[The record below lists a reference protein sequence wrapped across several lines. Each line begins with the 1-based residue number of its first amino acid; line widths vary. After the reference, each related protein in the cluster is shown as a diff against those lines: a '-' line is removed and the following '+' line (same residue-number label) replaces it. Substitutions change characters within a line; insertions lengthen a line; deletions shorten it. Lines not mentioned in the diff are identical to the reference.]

1 MKATVER
8 ARVLIVDDEP
18 AVLRMLTRVMAQRGY
33 RSKTARDGREASE
46 LFEAEAFDVVVSDVH
61 MPGYGGMEFLR
72 RVRETDP
79 DLPVI
84 VMTGKP
90 TLESSMKALEY
101 RAFRYLFKPIEA
113 NTVAEIIELGARSYE
128 LAKQK
133 RAAFE
138 LQQESAK
145 TAAER
150 RENENAFVSAVSK
163 LWLAF
168 QPIVSFK
175 DRRVVGYEALM
186 RSDEPTM
193 RTPDRMLKAAEQL
206 SKLEQLGRAIRGI
219 AAGTKL
225 PPDVKLFVNLHARD
239 LAGRDLFS
247 EGAPLSKVADRV
259 VLEVTE
265 RASLDDLDGLDARI
279 GRLKAQGFQ
288 IAVDDLGAGYAGLSS
303 LMNLQPNIA
312 KIDMSLVRGI
322 DQDPRKQSIIKSLV
336 WLCKELAIEVIAEG
350 VETTG
355 ERDTLVGLGCD
366 LFQGYL
372 FGRPSREPTPAVF

>member
-1 MKATVER
+1 MATLER

-18 AVLRMLTRVMAQRGY
+18 AVLRMLTRVMDQRGY
-33 RSKTARDGREASE
+33 RSKTARDGREASD

-72 RVRETDP
+72 RVRESDP

-101 RAFRYLFKPIEA
+101 GAFRYLFKPIEA
-113 NTVAEIIELGARSYE
+113 NTVAEIVELGARSYE
-128 LAKQK
+128 IAKQK

-138 LQQESAK
+138 LQQK
-145 TAAER
+145 NLVLAAER
-150 RENENAFVSAVSK
+150 RENEGAFVSAISK

-168 QPIVSFK
+168 QPIVSYEN
-175 DRRVVGYEALM
+175 RRVVGYEALM

-193 RTPDRMLKAAEQL
+193 RTPDRILKVAEQL
-206 SKLEQLGRAIRGI
+206 SKLGQLGRAIRGM
-219 AAGTKL
+219 AASTKL
-225 PPDVKLFVNLHARD
+225 PSDVKLFVNLHARD
-239 LAGRDLFS
+239 LAGRELFA
-247 EGAPLSKVADRV
+247 EAAPLSKIADRV

-265 RASLDDLDGLDARI
+265 RASLEDLDGLEGRI
-279 GRLKAQGFQ
+279 ARLKSQGFQ

-303 LMNLQPNIA
+303 LMNLQPHIA

-336 WLCKELAIEVIAEG
+336 WLCKELGIAVVAEG
-350 VETTG
+350 VETAP
-355 ERDTLVGLGCD
+355 ERDALVGLGCD

-372 FGRPSREPTPAVF
+372 FGRPSREPTPAIF

>member
-1 MKATVER
+1 
-8 ARVLIVDDEP
+8 
-18 AVLRMLTRVMAQRGY
+18 MLTRVMDQRGY
-33 RSKTARDGREASE
+33 CSRTARDGREATE

-61 MPGYGGMEFLR
+61 MPGYGGLEFLR
-72 RVRETDP
+72 RVRESDP

-101 RAFRYLFKPIEA
+101 GAFRYLFKPVEA
-113 NTVAEIIELGARSYE
+113 NTVAEVIELGARSYE
-128 LAKQK
+128 TAKLK

-138 LQQESAK
+138 QQQENTKAV
-145 TAAER
+145 AER
-150 RENENAFVSAVSK
+150 RQNESAFVSAVSK

-168 QPIVSFK
+168 QPIVSYK

-193 RTPDRMLKAAEQL
+193 RTPDRMLKVAEQL
-206 SKLEQLGRAIRGI
+206 SKLDQLGRAIRGM
-219 AAGTKL
+219 AAATPL

-239 LAGRDLFS
+239 LAGRDLFADS
-247 EGAPLSKVADRV
+247 APLSRIAERV

-265 RASLDDLDGLDARI
+265 RASLDDVEGLDMRM
-279 GRLKAQGFQ
+279 GRLKSQGFQ

-303 LMNLQPNIA
+303 LMYLQPHIA
-312 KIDMSLVRGI
+312 KIDMSLVRNI

-336 WLCKELAIEVIAEG
+336 WLCRELGVDVVAEG
-350 VETTG
+350 VETVA
-355 ERDTLVGLGCD
+355 ERDGLVGLGCD

-372 FGRPSREPTPAVF
+372 FGRPSREPTPPVF

>member
-1 MKATVER
+1 MDK

-18 AVLRMLTRVMAQRGY
+18 AVLRMLTRVMDQRGH
-33 RSKTARDGREASE
+33 RSKTARDGREASD

-72 RVRETDP
+72 RVRESDP

-84 VMTGKP
+84 VMTGRP

-101 RAFRYLFKPIEA
+101 GAFRYLFKPVEA
-113 NTVAEIIELGARSYE
+113 STVAEIVEQGARSYE

-138 LQQESAK
+138 LQQANAK
-145 TAAER
+145 AAAER
-150 RENENAFVSAVSK
+150 RENESAFVSAISK
-163 LWLAF
+163 LWLAY

-175 DRRVVGYEALM
+175 ERRVIGFEALM

-193 RTPDRMLKAAEQL
+193 RTPDRILKVAEQL
-206 SKLEQLGRAIRGI
+206 SKLEQLGRAIRGM
-219 AAGTKL
+219 AAATRL
-225 PPDVKLFVNLHARD
+225 PPDAKLFVNLHARD
-239 LAGRDLFS
+239 LAGRQLFA
-247 EGAPLSKVADRV
+247 EGAPLGKIAERV

-265 RASLDDLDGLDARI
+265 RAALDEVEGLDDRVS
-279 GRLKAQGFQ
+279 RLKGQGFQ

-312 KIDMSLVRGI
+312 KIDMGLVRNI
-322 DQDPRKQSIIKSLV
+322 DREPRKQSIIKSLV
-336 WLCKELAIEVIAEG
+336 WLCRELGIDVIAEG
-350 VETTG
+350 VETPA
-355 ERDTLVGLGCD
+355 ERDALVGLGCD